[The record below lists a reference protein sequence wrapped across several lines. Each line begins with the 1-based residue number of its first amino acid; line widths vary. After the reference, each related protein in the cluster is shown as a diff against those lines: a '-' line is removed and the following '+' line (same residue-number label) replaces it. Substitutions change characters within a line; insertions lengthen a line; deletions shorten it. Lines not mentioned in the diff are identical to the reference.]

1 MGRHLS
7 DGGRVCA
14 EYSAAI
20 AGTSLPSTTTDE
32 AYFVPCVFAR
42 GVWNGGGIRALEPED
57 GEKRSFV
64 ALCQVCGIDRFG
76 GVCLGASRFGGAA
89 VPSAHF
95 SNINMR

>member
-42 GVWNGGGIRALEPED
+42 GVWNGEG
-57 GEKRSFV
+57 
-64 ALCQVCGIDRFG
+64 
-76 GVCLGASRFGGAA
+76 
-89 VPSAHF
+89 
-95 SNINMR
+95 